1 MPFAAIILT
10 TPNKVYF
17 IIFVLGVLKLRD
29 RKVESIAKVQSV
41 NECQNQH
48 LNTTNAL
55 NQLRCI
61 AWNTQLVCVDI
72 NGKSA
77 SNKTYI
83 EFNTVQ

>member
-1 MPFAAIILT
+1 MIKYTLGIF
-10 TPNKVYF
+10 YH
-17 IIFVLGVLKLRD
+17 FVLGVLKLRD
-29 RKVESIAKVQSV
+29 RKVESIARVQSA

-61 AWNTQLVCVDI
+61 AWNAQLVCVDI
-72 NGKSA
+72 DGNSA

-83 EFNTVQ
+83 EFHTVQ